1 MIYKNFTEFKAV
13 KGRTFAPTPWLE
25 VTQQMINQFADAT
38 HDHQWIHTD
47 EERAARESP
56 YQKTI
61 AHGFLSL
68 GLITKFLAES
78 VQVNSLK
85 MGFNYGIDSVRFP
98 HPVVVGSLLR
108 GWVTVKDIEDQK
120 FGGIKVIWKVKIEI
134 KNVKKPACVAQM
146 TTLAYE

>member
-1 MIYKNFTEFKAV
+1 MKYKNFTEFKMAR
-13 KGRTFAPTPWLE
+13 GRTFEPTSWLT
-25 VTQQMINQFADAT
+25 VTQKMINHFAEAT

-47 EERAARESP
+47 EEKATKESP

-78 VQVNSLK
+78 VQVSSLK
-85 MGFNYGIDSVRFP
+85 MGFNYGINSVRFP

-108 GWVTVKDIEDQK
+108 GWVTVEDIVDQK
-120 FGGIKVIWKVKIEI
+120 FGGIKVIWNVKVEI
-134 KNVKKPACVAQM
+134 KSIKKPACVAQM

>member
-1 MIYKNFTEFKAV
+1 MEYKNFTEFKAV
-13 KGRTFAPTPWLE
+13 KGLTFAPTPWLE
-25 VTQQMINQFADAT
+25 VTQQMINQFAEAT
-38 HDHQWIHTD
+38 HDYQWIHTD

-120 FGGIKVIWKVKIEI
+120 FGGIKVIWKIKIEI